1 MDSVDWFHLA
11 HGTGP
16 QVVSCEH
23 VNGPSGSTN
32 WRKRDSQM
40 TSVFT
45 EDFEYEKNILPV
57 SIVLLVTN

>member
-1 MDSVDWFHLA
+1 MMDSVEWIHLA

-32 WRKRDSQM
+32 WRKCDSQM
-40 TSVFT
+40 SSLCT
-45 EDFEYEKNILPV
+45 ELSAPRI
-57 SIVLLVTN
+57 